1 MGVFIL
7 SDTFWERIGFDD
19 LKRNFFA
26 RKPKDVDGIANT
38 SAFYYREWM
47 LKKIFGRF
55 EWRGVP
61 DNWDLDYMQT
71 ALFIDGLFCI
81 TDTSM
86 GILPLACGVAGINVF
101 NHPTEA
107 YIANPVLGSFRRVI
121 DEDCAIVKLQYNYK
135 GCGVMLDR
143 YSALLAMCDSSIAV
157 NLMNSKV
164 TFVGLATS
172 KAQAESFKQMYD
184 KISMG
189 EPAVFVNGD
198 AINQEK
204 FFFNNVKQNFVADD
218 IQLLKRKLVN
228 EFLSEIGINNA
239 NLDKR
244 ERLNSE
250 EVRAN
255 NEEIYCNVEHWLEN
269 IEEGLEAANKLFD
282 LDLSVRLKDFGKGVD
297 LDEFTESDRLLPKV

>member
-1 MGVFIL
+1 M
-7 SDTFWERIGFDD
+7 
-19 LKRNFFA
+19 RNFFA
-26 RKPKDVDGIANT
+26 RKPKDVDGVFNT
-38 SAFYYREWM
+38 SARYYREWM

-55 EWRGVP
+55 EWSGIP
-61 DNWDLDYMQT
+61 EAWDVDYMLE

-81 TDTSM
+81 TDTAM
-86 GILPLACGVAGINVF
+86 GVIPLTCGVAGVNVF

-107 YIANPVLGSFRRVI
+107 YIANPVLGSFRRII
-121 DEDCAIVKLQYNYK
+121 DEDCAIVKLQYSYT
-135 GCGVMLDR
+135 GCGAMLDR

-164 TFVGLATS
+164 TFIGLAS
-172 KAQAESFKQMYD
+172 NKAQAETMKLMYD

-198 AINQEK
+198 SINGEK
-204 FFFNNVKQNFVADD
+204 FFFNNVKQSFIAEDV
-218 IQLLKRKLVN
+218 QLLKRKIVN

-255 NEEIYCNVEHWLEN
+255 NEEIYCNVEHWLKN
-269 IEEGLEAANKLFD
+269 IKEGLDSANRLYG
-282 LDLSVRLKDFGKGVD
+282 LNLSVRLADFGKGES
-297 LDEFTESDRLLPKV
+297 LDELTELG